1 MSSTTLVPLVV
12 VVPLL
17 AAAALAALGHF
28 APPRVDNLVAIAVS
42 AAVTAMCIVL
52 VFRSADHTITYWFGG
67 WQPRHGIA
75 IGISFSVEPLGA
87 GIAALAGA
95 LATAALIVS
104 WDYFSRRVT
113 HYFFLLILVFLG
125 AMVGF
130 ALSSDL
136 FNMFVFFEVM
146 SVTAFAL
153 TGYRI
158 EQSSV
163 LQGAINFAVVN
174 TIGALMLLTGIA
186 LIYGR
191 TGSLNLAQIGQV
203 LARERPDGLVIV
215 AFTLIV
221 VGFLTKAGAVPFH
234 FWLSDA
240 YAVAPAPVCVLF
252 AGVMSD
258 LGLHGVAR
266 TYWEAFSGALGSKAE
281 TIRAVLVVL
290 GVLTALLGGAMAFL
304 QSSLKRML
312 AFVVIGHVGV
322 FLVAIALLTARG
334 LAGATLYVIADG
346 LVKGAV
352 FCGVAHLARRIGNVD
367 ELLAHG
373 RARVIPGTGA
383 MIAVAALALAALP
396 PLALL
401 SGSGALAPV
410 LVIASALTGAAVLRA
425 TARLFFGLGPERDD
439 LLVQAPAGEEREVAP
454 QAGCAS
460 VVFWAPGLM
469 LLVAGLALAFTPGL
483 AGRAVEQAQRFVDRP
498 AVARETLHGIR
509 PVAAADQT
517 FSLSAGSYAAAVAG
531 AVGAV
536 GLAWLGL
543 YRRRIP
549 AGLRSGADRLGG
561 PALRRLKLVHDGVV
575 GEYVTW
581 LTVGAAVLGALFAV
595 LIR

>member
-17 AAAALAALGHF
+17 AAAALAALGQL
-28 APPRVDNLVAIAVS
+28 APPRVDNLIAIAVS
-42 AAVTAMCIVL
+42 LSVTVMCIVL
-52 VFRSADHTITYWFGG
+52 LFRSANETITYWFGG

-87 GIAALAGA
+87 GIAALAGV

-113 HYFFLLILVFLG
+113 HYFFLLILVFLA
-125 AMVGF
+125 AMIGF

-146 SVTAFAL
+146 SVAAFAL

-158 EQSSV
+158 EQASA

-186 LIYGR
+186 LVYGR
-191 TGSLNLAQIGQV
+191 TGALNLAQIGQV
-203 LARERPDGLVIV
+203 LARDRPDGLVIV

-221 VGFLTKAGAVPFH
+221 VGLLTKAGAVPFH

-266 TYWEAFSGALGSKAE
+266 TYWEGFSGTLGAE
-281 TIRAVLVVL
+281 AEAIRAVLVTL
-290 GVLTALLGGAMAFL
+290 GVVTALLGGAMAFV

-312 AFVVIGHVGV
+312 AFSVIGHVGV
-322 FLVAIALLTARG
+322 FLAAIGLLTARG
-334 LAGATLYVIADG
+334 LAGATLYVVADG
-346 LVKGAV
+346 LVKGTL
-352 FCGVAHLARRIGNVD
+352 FCGIAHVARRIGHVD
-367 ELLAHG
+367 ELQGYG
-373 RARVIPGTGA
+373 RARVIPVTGV
-383 MIAVAALALAALP
+383 MIAVAALGLAALP

-401 SGSGALAPV
+401 SGAGALTPV
-410 LVIASALTGAAVLRA
+410 LIAASALTGGAVLRA
-425 TARLFFGLGPERDD
+425 SGRLFLGLGPSRDD
-439 LLVQAPAGEEREVAP
+439 LLVPAPPGEEREVTP
-454 QAGCAS
+454 IRCAGAL
-460 VVFWAPGLM
+460 FWGPGLA
-469 LLVAGLALAFTPGL
+469 LLAAGLALAFTPSL
-483 AGRAVEQAQRFVDRP
+483 PGRAVEHAQRFVDRP
-498 AVARETLHGIR
+498 AVARETLHGAQA
-509 PVAAADQT
+509 PTEVAER
-517 FSLSAGSYAAAVAG
+517 FSLSSWSYAYSIAG
-531 AVGAV
+531 ALGAV

-549 AGLRSGADRLGG
+549 DRISVVIDRLGG
-561 PALRRLKLVHDGVV
+561 AALKRLKLLHDGVV

-581 LTVGAAVLGALFAV
+581 LTVGAALLGALFAV